1 MRVVAVIPARMAAT
15 RFPGKPLADIHGLP
29 MIAHCYLRTKLAQSI
44 DEVVIATCDSEI
56 ADVANQFGATVV
68 MTSPDHL
75 NAVDRT
81 VEAIAI
87 LQSTSSLPI
96 DIVVLVQGD
105 EPLLNPKVLDQMV
118 ITMADNPSVDVVNVM
133 VPFSSQDDYL
143 DHNNPKV
150 VVDSAGNALYISR
163 EAIPS
168 SWRNWNSSLSHMQT
182 GLFAFRP
189 AALEWFGSTPRT
201 PLEEVESIDMLRL
214 LYHGRH
220 LRMLAVSEPSI
231 GVDTPEDLHRAG
243 ELIANDTLFQQYRK
257 PLNGS

>member
-81 VEAIAI
+81 VETIAI
-87 LQSTSSLPI
+87 LLSKSSLLI
-96 DIVVLVQGD
+96 DIVILVQGD
-105 EPLLNPKVLDQMV
+105 EPLLNPEVLDQMV
-118 ITMADNPSVDVVNVM
+118 ITMVDNPSVDVVNVM
-133 VPFSSQDDYL
+133 VPFSSQDDFL

-168 SWRNWNSSLSHMQT
+168 PWRDWSCSLSHMQT

-201 PLEEVESIDMLRL
+201 LLEEVESIDMLRL
-214 LYHGRH
+214 LYHGKP
-220 LRMLAVSEPSI
+220 LRMLHISEPTI
-231 GVDTPEDLHRAG
+231 GVDTVEDLNRAK
-243 ELIANDTLFQQYRK
+243 EMMFQDHLFPLYRDGNQGK
-257 PLNGS
+257 

>member
-1 MRVVAVIPARMAAT
+1 MAAT

-29 MIAHCYLRTKLAQSI
+29 MIAHCYLRTKLAQSV

-81 VEAIAI
+81 VETIAI

-105 EPLLNPKVLDQMV
+105 EPLLNPEALNQMV
-118 ITMADNPSVDVVNVM
+118 ITMADNPNVDVVNVI
-133 VPFSSQDDYL
+133 VPFSSQEEFL

-150 VVDSAGNALYISR
+150 VVDSAVNALYISR
-163 EAIPS
+163 EPIPS
-168 SWRNWNSSLSHMQT
+168 SWRDWNSSLSHMQT

-189 AALEWFGSTPRT
+189 SALEWFGSTPRT

-214 LYHGRH
+214 LYHGRP
-220 LRMLAVSEPSI
+220 LRMLPISEPTI
-231 GVDTPEDLHRAG
+231 GVDTTEDLNRAK
-243 ELIANDTLFQQYRK
+243 ELMIQDHLFPLYRGRNQGK
-257 PLNGS
+257 

>member
-1 MRVVAVIPARMAAT
+1 
-15 RFPGKPLADIHGLP
+15 
-29 MIAHCYLRTKLAQSI
+29 
-44 DEVVIATCDSEI
+44 
-56 ADVANQFGATVV
+56 

-81 VEAIAI
+81 VETIAI

-105 EPLLNPKVLDQMV
+105 EPLLNPEVLNQMV
-118 ITMADNPSVDVVNVM
+118 ITLTDNPSVDVVNVM

-163 EAIPS
+163 EPIPS
-168 SWRNWNSSLSHMQT
+168 SWREWNTSLSHMQT

-189 AALEWFGSTPRT
+189 AALTWFGSTPRT

-214 LYHGRH
+214 LYHGRP
-220 LRMLAVSEPSI
+220 LRMLPISEPTI
-231 GVDTPEDLHRAG
+231 GVDSPEDLNRAKN
-243 ELIANDTLFQQYRK
+243 LMFRDHLFPQYRDRNEGK
-257 PLNGS
+257 

>member
-29 MIAHCYLRTKLAQSI
+29 MIAHCYFRTKLAQSI

-81 VEAIAI
+81 VETTEI
-87 LQSTSSLPI
+87 LQSTSRLFL

-105 EPLLNPKVLDQMV
+105 EPLLNPEVLNQMV
-118 ITMADNPSVDVVNVM
+118 STMTDNPDVDVVNVM

-150 VVDSAGNALYISR
+150 VVDSASNALYISR

-168 SWRNWNSSLSHMQT
+168 SWRDWNSSLSHMQT

-189 AALEWFGSTPRT
+189 TAIEWFGSTPRT

-214 LYHGRH
+214 LYHGRP
-220 LRMLAVSEPSI
+220 LRMLPISESSI
-231 GVDTPEDLHRAG
+231 GVDTPDDLHRAAA
-243 ELIANDTLFQQYRK
+243 LMLNDNLMQQYRQ
-257 PLNGS
+257 SWSET

>member
-56 ADVANQFGATVV
+56 ADVAYQVGATVV
-68 MTSPDHL
+68 MTSPGHL

-81 VEAIAI
+81 VETTEI
-87 LQSTSSLPI
+87 LQSTRSPSI

-105 EPLLNPKVLDQMV
+105 EPLLNPEVLNQM
-118 ITMADNPSVDVVNVM
+118 ISTLTDNPEIDVVNVM

-150 VVDSAGNALYISR
+150 VVDSANNALYFSR
-163 EAIPS
+163 E
-168 SWRNWNSSLSHMQT
+168 
-182 GLFAFRP
+182 
-189 AALEWFGSTPRT
+189 STYF
-201 PLEEVESIDMLRL
+201 L
-214 LYHGRH
+214 
-220 LRMLAVSEPSI
+220 
-231 GVDTPEDLHRAG
+231 
-243 ELIANDTLFQQYRK
+243 
-257 PLNGS
+257 

>member
-1 MRVVAVIPARMAAT
+1 MKVVAVIPARMAAT

-44 DEVVIATCDSEI
+44 DEVVISTCDSEI
-56 ADVANQFGATVV
+56 ADVAYQFGATVV
-68 MTSPDHL
+68 MTSPDHI

-81 VEAIAI
+81 VETTEL
-87 LQSTSSLPI
+87 LQSASSIPI

-105 EPLLNPKVLDQMV
+105 EPLLNPEVLNQMV
-118 ITMADNPSVDVVNVM
+118 VTMAENPDVDAVNVM
-133 VPFSSQDDYL
+133 VPFSSKDDYM

-150 VVDSAGNALYISR
+150 VVDSASNALYFSR

-189 AALEWFGSTPRT
+189 AALEWFGMTPRT
-201 PLEEVESIDMLRL
+201 LLEEVESIDMLRL
-214 LYHGRH
+214 LYHGRP
-220 LRMLAVSEPSI
+220 LRMLPISEPTI
-231 GVDTPEDLHRAG
+231 GVDTPEDLYRVAA
-243 ELIANDTLFQQYRK
+243 LIANNTLFQQYK
-257 PLNGS
+257 NP

>member
-29 MIAHCYLRTKLAQSI
+29 MIAHCYLRTKFAQSI
-44 DEVVIATCDSEI
+44 NEVVIATCDSEI
-56 ADVANQFGATVV
+56 ADVAYQFGATVV

-81 VEAIAI
+81 VETTEI
-87 LQSTSSLPI
+87 LQSTSRPSI

-105 EPLLNPKVLDQMV
+105 EPLLNPEVLNQMV
-118 ITMADNPSVDVVNVM
+118 GTMVQNPDVDVLNVM
-133 VPFSSQDDYL
+133 VPFGSQDDYL

-150 VVDSAGNALYISR
+150 VVDSASNALYISR

-168 SWRNWNSSLSHMQT
+168 SWRDWNTSLSHMQT

-189 AALEWFGSTPRT
+189 AALEWFGATPRT

-214 LYHGRH
+214 LFHGKP
-220 LRMLAVSEPSI
+220 LRMLAVSELSI
-231 GVDTPEDLHRAG
+231 GVDTPDDLQRAT
-243 ELIANDTLFQQYRK
+243 ELIATDTLFRLYRK
-257 PLNGS
+257 HLNGS

>member
-29 MIAHCYLRTKLAQSI
+29 MIAHCYFRAKLAQSI

-56 ADVANQFGATVV
+56 ADVAYQIGAPVV
-68 MTSPDHL
+68 MTSADHL

-81 VEAIAI
+81 VETTEI
-87 LQSTSSLPI
+87 LQSTSSTPI

-105 EPLLNPKVLDQMV
+105 EPLLNPEVLNQMV
-118 ITMADNPSVDVVNVM
+118 NTITDNPEIDVVNVM

-150 VVDSAGNALYISR
+150 VVDSASNALYFSR

-168 SWRNWNSSLSHMQT
+168 SWRDWNSSLSHMQT

-201 PLEEVESIDMLRL
+201 LLEEAESIDMLRL
-214 LYHGRH
+214 LYHGKP
-220 LRMLAVSEPSI
+220 LRMLPIFEPTI
-231 GVDTPEDLHRAG
+231 GVDTPDDLHRAKA
-243 ELIANDTLFQQYRK
+243 LIANDDLIQQYLK
-257 PLNGS
+257 PRSEC

>member
-56 ADVANQFGATVV
+56 ADVANQFGAKVV

-81 VEAIAI
+81 VETIAI
-87 LQSTSSLPI
+87 LQSTSSLLI
-96 DIVVLVQGD
+96 DIVILVQGD
-105 EPLLNPKVLDQMV
+105 EPLLNPEVLDQMV
-118 ITMADNPSVDVVNVM
+118 ITMVDNPSVDVVNVM
-133 VPFSSQDDYL
+133 VPFSSQDDFL

-168 SWRNWNSSLSHMQT
+168 SWRDWSCSLSHMQT

-201 PLEEVESIDMLRL
+201 LLEEVESIDMLRL
-214 LYHGRH
+214 LYHGKP
-220 LRMLAVSEPSI
+220 LRMLHISEPTI
-231 GVDTPEDLHRAG
+231 GVDTVEDLNRAKEMMFQDHLFPLYRDGNQG
-243 ELIANDTLFQQYRK
+243 E
-257 PLNGS
+257 